1 MAGMSATT
9 SGADTTP
16 VEPPPTGVVATSG
29 NGTGPPPIAA
39 MPGDRDR
46 PVPAHL
52 VRSADHAL
60 SLLRAVALRG
70 SLRVAE
76 AAQLLDV
83 VPSTAH
89 RLLTT
94 LGHQGFVVQERRGG
108 AYTPGPTIAELAG
121 AARAGIDLR
130 GAARPALEWMR
141 EQTGETASLMVLQG
155 SEVRFIDSIDG
166 SRSVRVSART
176 GVVLPA
182 HCTSGGKALLAE
194 LTPDEL
200 GTLYP
205 DGRLPARSV
214 RSITTRERLD
224 AELEEVRRRGY
235 ATNFDEGDAGIGA
248 VSVVVRPP
256 GGGAPVAALC
266 LAAPITRMR
275 TRKLAA
281 GLVPALSSGRDQLE
295 AALSGPPSPRAASPA
310 G

>member
-1 MAGMSATT
+1 M
-9 SGADTTP
+9 
-16 VEPPPTGVVATSG
+16 
-29 NGTGPPPIAA
+29 
-39 MPGDRDR
+39 
-46 PVPAHL
+46 
-52 VRSADHAL
+52 RSADHAL

-76 AAQLLDV
+76 AAQLLEV

-108 AYTPGPTIAELAG
+108 AYAPGPTIAELAG
-121 AARAGIDLR
+121 AARAGVDLR

-155 SEVRFIDSIDG
+155 NEVRFIDSIDG
-166 SRSVRVSART
+166 SRAVRVSART

-194 LTPDEL
+194 LSAEVL
-200 GTLYP
+200 SGLYA
-205 DGRLPARSV
+205 DGPLAARSA

-235 ATNFDEGDAGIGA
+235 AMNLDEGDAGIGG
-248 VSVVVRPP
+248 VSVAVRPP
-256 GGGAPVAALC
+256 GGGAPLAALC
-266 LAAPITRMR
+266 LAAPIMRMR

-281 GLVPALSSGRDQLE
+281 SLVPVLLSGRDQVEL
-295 AALSGPPSPRAASPA
+295 ALSGPLAPRAADPA
-310 G
+310 R